1 MSKTG
6 LVLEGGA
13 MRGLFTMGIL
23 DTFLKN
29 DIIINDVVG
38 VSAGAAFGCNYKSG
52 QIGRALR
59 YNLKYCRDKRYCS
72 TWSLVK
78 TGDLFGAEFCYKTLP
93 FELDPFD
100 CEAYDK
106 SPMNFWAVTTDV
118 LTGKPVY
125 QLINKVDDDCMDWI
139 RASASM
145 PLVSRPVTVGG
156 YTLLDGG
163 MSDSIPL
170 SFMVRQ
176 GILRNI
182 VILTRP
188 RDYVKKP
195 ENLLPFKVGLR
206 KYPAMIETM
215 KNRHVMYAYQRSYV
229 FEQEK
234 RGNAFVLCPE
244 AELDIGRT
252 EHDPAKIQAVYD
264 EGVKVAVKHLDEIK
278 KFLSQQ

>member
-1 MSKTG
+1 MNSPG

-13 MRGLFTMGIL
+13 MRGLFTVGVL

-29 DIIINDVVG
+29 DIVIPNVVG

-72 TWSLVK
+72 FLSLLK
-78 TGDLFGAEFCYKTLP
+78 TGDMYGAEFCYKILP

-100 CEAYDK
+100 CEAFDR
-106 SPMNFWAVTTDV
+106 SPTAFWVVCTDV

-125 QLINKVDDDCMDWI
+125 HRIDRVDDICMDWI

-145 PLVSRPVTVGG
+145 PMVSRAVAVGG

-170 SFMVRQ
+170 KFMNDIGVAK
-176 GILRNI
+176 N
-182 VILTRP
+182 VVVLTRP

-195 ENLLPFKVGLR
+195 ANPLPLR
-206 KYPAMIETM
+206 IFLREYPAMVEVM
-215 KNRHVMYAYQRSYV
+215 KNRHTMYAFQQAYV
-229 FEQEK
+229 AQQEK
-234 RGNAFVLCPE
+234 AGAAFVLCPE
-244 AELDIGRT
+244 KPLDLAHT
-252 EHDPAKIQAVYD
+252 EHDPAKLKAAYD
-264 EGVKVAVKHLDEIK
+264 EGVRIAEKNLPALKA
-278 KFLSQQ
+278 FLK